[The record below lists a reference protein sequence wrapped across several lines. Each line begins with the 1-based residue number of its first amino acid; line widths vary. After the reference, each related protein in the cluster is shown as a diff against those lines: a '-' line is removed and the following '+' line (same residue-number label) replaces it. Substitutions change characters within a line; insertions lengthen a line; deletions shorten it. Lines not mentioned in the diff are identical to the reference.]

1 MATTGLS
8 RRRVLATAAAATAA
22 LSAPVV
28 RGAHAAGKLSVGFW
42 DHWVPGAND
51 TLRKLAQQWADKEKI
66 DQTLDFITSTGDKL
80 RITMAAEAQAGSG
93 HDALAMSTWLP
104 ASYADKLEPLD
115 DVVQP
120 LLQQNGAVGQ
130 TVEYL
135 GKSKNKWVAVPTC
148 VGTQSKPPCGR
159 IDLLK
164 QHVGIDVTQMYPAGQ
179 PANKELADKW
189 DWNFFLS
196 AAEKSFK
203 GGHPFG
209 MPLGGSSDAVD
220 WVGAVFASHGATLV
234 DDKGEVT
241 VKSDATRQVLEWFK
255 KLVPFLPPDVFAWDD
270 ASNNKILVSG
280 QSALIMNPP
289 SAWAVAKRDAP
300 KIAEQLWTFP
310 APKGPK
316 GRYEPFL
323 PYYWTVWAFS
333 HNKPA
338 AKSLLSHLSQPAAVE
353 QLVAA
358 SQGYDIP
365 PYDKLHDFKTWAEQ
379 GPPPGTI
386 YNYPPRDAERI
397 PSIAAAPAPPDIAV
411 QIYTQATMTKMI
423 AHCTQ
428 GGESIDQAIAW
439 GADELEG
446 FMRG

>member
-1 MATTGLS
+1 M
-8 RRRVLATAAAATAA
+8 
-22 LSAPVV
+22 
-28 RGAHAAGKLSVGFW
+28 
-42 DHWVPGAND
+42 
-51 TLRKLAQQWADKEKI
+51 
-66 DQTLDFITSTGDKL
+66 
-80 RITMAAEAQAGSG
+80 
-93 HDALAMSTWLP
+93 
-104 ASYADKLEPLD
+104 
-115 DVVQP
+115 
-120 LLQQNGAVGQ
+120 
-130 TVEYL
+130 
-135 GKSKNKWVAVPTC
+135 
-148 VGTQSKPPCGR
+148 
-159 IDLLK
+159 
-164 QHVGIDVTQMYPAGQ
+164 
-179 PANKELADKW
+179 
-189 DWNFFLS
+189 
-196 AAEKSFK
+196 
-203 GGHPFG
+203 
-209 MPLGGSSDAVD
+209 
-220 WVGAVFASHGATLV
+220 
-234 DDKGEVT
+234 
-241 VKSDATRQVLEWFK
+241 
-255 KLVPFLPPDVFAWDD
+255 
-270 ASNNKILVSG
+270 SG

-338 AKSLLSHLSQPAAVE
+338 AKSLRSHLSQPAAVE